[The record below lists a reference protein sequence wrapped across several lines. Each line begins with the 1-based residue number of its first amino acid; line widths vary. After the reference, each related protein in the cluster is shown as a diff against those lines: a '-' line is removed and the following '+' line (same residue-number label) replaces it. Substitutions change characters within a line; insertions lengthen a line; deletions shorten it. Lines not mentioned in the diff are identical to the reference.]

1 METAQRN
8 LTELMRLLCFDK
20 HQGVAWD
27 EDRQIETPH
36 RCRPP
41 KAQSRHRS
49 LQTTWGLLFDDSI
62 PDGTAR
68 AFLHMSHSVRT
79 VVWTKVRYT
88 VCLVYCE
95 IDETGYCF
103 QNYCWNSWSC
113 DSAWTQNR
121 RGGDAWYKEGG
132 VIDQEEG
139 TLQRRSR
146 QPLILR
152 EGMLGSVVAVGTAGI
167 R

>member
-1 METAQRN
+1 MEKVQRN
-8 LTELMRLLCFDK
+8 LTELMILPCFDR
-20 HQGVAWD
+20 HQGVTWD

-49 LQTTWGLLFDDSI
+49 LQMTWGLLFDDSI
-62 PDGTAR
+62 PDRTAR
-68 AFLHMSHSVRT
+68 TFLRKSHSVRT

-88 VCLVYCE
+88 VYLVYCE
-95 IDETGYCF
+95 TDGTGYCF

-113 DSAWTQNR
+113 DSVWTQNR

-152 EGMLGSVVAVGTAGI
+152 GDMLGSVVAVGTAGI